1 MIYRYDGSY
10 PGFLCCVFESFVRK
24 ALPLAIEGPET
35 AQLSFFDGRDIPT
48 EANKAARVEASL
60 APVLG
65 ARAEELVHY
74 AFLSGKPEKELL
86 SLRFLHMA
94 FARGRGAAWDYAHP
108 DAASVLDLEKAV
120 RGEAHLLTGFV
131 RFQVAD
137 GMLGAV
143 IRPKN
148 YVLPLLRPH
157 FCGRYPDKDFLIADL
172 THRTALVYQGG
183 TADYAELPPDFA
195 LPPPDAEEAEYQAL
209 WKRFYQTIGI
219 RERYNPTVR
228 RTHCPKRYWA
238 CMTELQDER

>member
-24 ALPLAIEGPET
+24 ALPLAIEGPEA
-35 AQLSFFDGRDIPT
+35 AQLSFFEGREIPT
-48 EANKAARVEASL
+48 EAKKAARVEASL
-60 APVLG
+60 APALG

-74 AFLSGKPEKELL
+74 AFLSGRPEKELL
-86 SLRFLHMA
+86 ILRFLHMA

-108 DAASVLDLEKAV
+108 DAAPVLDLEKAV

-131 RFQVAD
+131 RFQVTD

-157 FCGRYPDKDFLIADL
+157 FCGRYPD
-172 THRTALVYQGG
+172 
-183 TADYAELPPDFA
+183 
-195 LPPPDAEEAEYQAL
+195 
-209 WKRFYQTIGI
+209 
-219 RERYNPTVR
+219 
-228 RTHCPKRYWA
+228 
-238 CMTELQDER
+238 

>member
-24 ALPLAIEGPET
+24 ALPLAIEGPEA
-35 AQLSFFDGRDIPT
+35 AQLSFFEGREIPT
-48 EANKAARVEASL
+48 EAKKAARVEASL
-60 APVLG
+60 APALG

-74 AFLSGKPEKELL
+74 AFLSGRPEKELL
-86 SLRFLHMA
+86 ILRFLHMA

-108 DAASVLDLEKAV
+108 DAATVLDLEKAV

-131 RFQVAD
+131 RFQVTD

-172 THRTALVYQGG
+172 THRTALVYQGS
-183 TADYAELPPDFA
+183 AVDYAELPPDFA